1 MLPPQKGKVFTLMS
15 TMHLSK
21 REEVGSETKPEV
33 ILYNNSATGAV
44 GTMDQLVRSTKRYDT
59 PVANGNILQQG

>member
-1 MLPPQKGKVFTLMS
+1 MS

-33 ILYNNSATGAV
+33 ILYNNSETGAV
-44 GTMDQLVRSTKRYDT
+44 GGS
-59 PVANGNILQQG
+59 